1 MTGHKLGVSVGLISW
16 RYEYMVARAKL
27 QDAVG
32 FVLYELWM
40 LRECAHMTRPPDLVS
55 RNLWYEG
62 LVLHSRVLR
71 DFFFTKV
78 NKSGK
83 RTTRPDDIVAIDY
96 FASQTLWPYTS
107 QHLSPYLK
115 QNKDRM
121 DRALA
126 HLSIDRLQYEVGGKD
141 WSASLLLSEIGDKW
155 FEFIEKLD
163 QNDEQVASWFRK
175 HSRSRRVRF
184 LPPL

>member
-1 MTGHKLGVSVGLISW
+1 MI
-16 RYEYMVARAKL
+16 ARANL
-27 QDAVG
+27 QDAVA

-40 LRECAHMTRPPDLVS
+40 LRECAHMAMPRAQVP

-78 NKSGK
+78 DNNTGK
-83 RTTRPDDIVAIDY
+83 RIIRPDDIVATDY
-96 FASQTLWPYTS
+96 FATPIAWPYTS
-107 QHLSPYLK
+107 RDLSPYLK
-115 QNKDRM
+115 RNKERM

-126 HLSIDRLQYEVGGKD
+126 HLSISRLKYEAGGKN
-141 WSASLLLSEIGDKW
+141 WSASLLLSEIGAKW
-155 FEFIEKLD
+155 FEFIAKLEQD
-163 QNDEQVASWFRK
+163 DEHVVSWFRK
-175 HSRSRRVRF
+175 HRRAKLVPF